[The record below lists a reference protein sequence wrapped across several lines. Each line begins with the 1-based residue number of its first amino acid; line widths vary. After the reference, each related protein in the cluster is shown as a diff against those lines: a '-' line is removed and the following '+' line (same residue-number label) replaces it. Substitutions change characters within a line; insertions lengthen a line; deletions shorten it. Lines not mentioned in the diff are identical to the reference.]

1 MIKLTTFDIKLLE
14 CDCMSLYSFPLSTPE
29 VGHSKSISCFSPTLP
44 LISVC
49 MHLRCTSAAMFVT
62 AIIYNTTD
70 NKFPKHD
77 SRVTILHSSPLLAKW
92 CHHACTIEKYASI
105 FGRVELVI
113 LMTIS
118 CQILRTISHRPPQL
132 TNERYGQQYYDT
144 RQISL
149 HSELL
154 VATSSHDCILVVIMH
169 LSMVCPTTHHPPRIH
184 GIMWGD
190 GKGFVQ

>member
-1 MIKLTTFDIKLLE
+1 
-14 CDCMSLYSFPLSTPE
+14 
-29 VGHSKSISCFSPTLP
+29 
-44 LISVC
+44 
-49 MHLRCTSAAMFVT
+49 MFVT

-70 NKFPKHD
+70 NKFSKHD

-149 HSELL
+149 RSELL

-169 LSMVCPTTHHPPRIH
+169 LSMVCSIVTPINQALMKKTSACTVTKVKKKESWYKGIEYLGELQCSKFPR
-184 GIMWGD
+184 GGD
-190 GKGFVQ
+190 FLN